1 MRIKIKPNVPLKMG
15 AIAQTPA
22 RVKIRA
28 RDLQSIVDEP
38 VERGGSNLGFTP
50 TETMLGALIG
60 CTNVIANRLA
70 SEIGI
75 SLSEMEISLTAD
87 FNRLGA
93 MLVEEIEQPFSN
105 VIMNI
110 SVTSDGNVE
119 QLEWLKE
126 SLAKYCPVA
135 KVLRNSG
142 INIQEIWSV
151 TQI

>member
-1 MRIKIKPNVPLKMG
+1 MG

-93 MLVEEIEQPFSN
+93 MLVE
-105 VIMNI
+105 
-110 SVTSDGNVE
+110 
-119 QLEWLKE
+119 
-126 SLAKYCPVA
+126 
-135 KVLRNSG
+135 
-142 INIQEIWSV
+142 
-151 TQI
+151 